1 MEALLKWLFNILER
15 YGVITLF
22 VLAIGVLVWFLVSK
36 SKILKNRNILEI
48 IPSLFPTFGILCTF
62 AGVAYGL
69 SEFDINDIDKSIP
82 KLIDGLKTAFYA
94 SGLGIIFLII
104 ANIIVSR
111 YIANQE
117 INLSEQKLDEQ
128 KFEMLSQNIVLLQE
142 EISGLKKDIINAI
155 KGENENSLAGEFV
168 KTRELIKDL
177 RDAIGSSNETS
188 LLYQIQKLRDEQD
201 KIQRETKDLFD
212 KQLQTL
218 SRISEK
224 FNQLNN
230 SLEHLNNNVKE
241 IMKVQNENSSAIIEK
256 LNEFSKQLAESNT
269 KALVE
274 AMEKV
279 INDFNTQMKE
289 LIGRLV
295 KENFEELNNSVKS
308 LNDWQKENK
317 AQIEALIKQFNEVKD
332 NISETSKNF
341 ETISLHTKNI
351 AKNTD
356 EITNNDSK
364 LNQILSALNEVM
376 VEDEKFKEIVRNLNQ
391 SVNNI
396 NTSTGDFAKLIKQ
409 SEVLTQAMKDLII
422 KLQEIEKL
430 KDINSEFWNQIK
442 NNLENGI
449 GIIEQ
454 GNKKLREEVGKLDNS
469 FYERLDNTFRNLD
482 KLMTSVGEKY
492 LPNHKVK

>member
-1 MEALLKWLFNILER
+1 M
-15 YGVITLF
+15 
-22 VLAIGVLVWFLVSK
+22 
-36 SKILKNRNILEI
+36 
-48 IPSLFPTFGILCTF
+48 
-62 AGVAYGL
+62 
-69 SEFDINDIDKSIP
+69 
-82 KLIDGLKTAFYA
+82 
-94 SGLGIIFLII
+94 
-104 ANIIVSR
+104 
-111 YIANQE
+111 
-117 INLSEQKLDEQ
+117 
-128 KFEMLSQNIVLLQE
+128 
-142 EISGLKKDIINAI
+142 
-155 KGENENSLAGEFV
+155 

-482 KLMTSVGEKY
+482 VLMKSVGEKY
-492 LPNHKVK
+492 LQNHKVK